1 MEDKYA
7 QMRMDLANHTMKQL
21 REIAR
26 AEGICLGYD
35 GARKET
41 AVAAIVA
48 WRRHAEETTGD
59 VPMTQRPE
67 VCMQCP
73 EYGDLD
79 CSGAH
84 DYCYMDVLRGG
95 K

>member
-1 MEDKYA
+1 
-7 QMRMDLANHTMKQL
+7 MRADLARKTMRQL

-35 GARKET
+35 GARKDT
-41 AVAAIVA
+41 AIAAILA
-48 WRRHAEETTGD
+48 WRRHVEETTGD
-59 VPMTQRPE
+59 TRMSQYPE

-73 EYGDLD
+73 EYGYLD

-95 K
+95 E